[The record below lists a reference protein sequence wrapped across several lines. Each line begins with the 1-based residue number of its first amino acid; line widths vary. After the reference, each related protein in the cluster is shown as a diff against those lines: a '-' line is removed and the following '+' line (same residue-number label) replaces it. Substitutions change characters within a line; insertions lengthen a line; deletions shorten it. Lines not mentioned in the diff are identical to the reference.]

1 MRIAGSTVVLTG
13 VTGGLGLATARRLA
27 ADGAELIVSGRRAD
41 ALEEVAKELGA
52 RAVVADL
59 AVAEDV
65 DRLAEECAEADV
77 LIANAALPS
86 SGDVLDYTP
95 EQIDRALAVNLRAPI
110 MLARRMAPRMVEAG
124 RGHIVFVGSLSGK
137 ATSRSASLYSAT
149 KFGLRGFALSLRQDL
164 HGTGVGVSLVQ
175 PGFVRD
181 AGMFADTGAP
191 APGGVRTVGPDQVV
205 AAVIRAVEQN
215 RAEINV
221 APVELKALTA
231 VAGQF
236 PALAE
241 RVQRRSGAHR
251 DVVKIVDAQQNKR

>member
-1 MRIAGSTVVLTG
+1 MRIAGSTVLLTG
-13 VTGGLGLATARRLA
+13 VTGGLGLAIGRRLA
-27 ADGAELIVSGRRAD
+27 AGGAQLTVSGRRAD
-41 ALEEVAKELGA
+41 ALEDAAKELGA

-65 DRLAEECAEADV
+65 DRLAEECAGTDL

-86 SGDVLDYTP
+86 SGDLLDYTP
-95 EQIDRALAVNLRAPI
+95 EQIDRALAVNLRAPVL
-110 MLARRMAPRMVEAG
+110 LARRLAPRMVEAE

-137 ATSRSASLYSAT
+137 AASRSSSLYSAT
-149 KFGLRGFALSLRQDL
+149 KFGLRGFALGLRQDL
-164 HGTGVGVSLVQ
+164 EGTGVGVSLVQ

-181 AGMFADTGAP
+181 VGMFAATGAP
-191 APGGVRTVGPDQVV
+191 TPGGVRTVTPDRVV
-205 AAVIRAVEQN
+205 AAVIRAVERN

-221 APVELKALTA
+221 APAELKVLTA
-231 VAGQF
+231 IAGQF

-251 DVVKIVDAQQNKR
+251 EVRKIVDAQQSKR